1 MLNTDVI
8 DNRFVFPVHREDK
21 HTETLEFGAGEMF
34 IVRPCKER
42 DGG

>member
-1 MLNTDVI
+1 MNAVVRDH
-8 DNRFVFPVHREDK
+8 RFVFRVHREAK
-21 HTETLEFGAGEMF
+21 HTETLEFGAEEMF